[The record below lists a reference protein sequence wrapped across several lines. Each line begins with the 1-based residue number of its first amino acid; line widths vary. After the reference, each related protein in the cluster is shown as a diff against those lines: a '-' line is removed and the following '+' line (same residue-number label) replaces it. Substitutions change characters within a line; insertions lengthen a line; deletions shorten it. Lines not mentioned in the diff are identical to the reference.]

1 MERLDSKLTDRA
13 LNQGDSQ
20 ASEVSS
26 PITQTIGS
34 TDFALLWAKL
44 CAAYPRQDT
53 TSATAEV
60 FFEQLSLYTQE
71 QVSDAID
78 GVIATSK
85 WFPSVAEIIEQ
96 IDGFQCPHKFAK
108 AEVRLERDKL
118 KSLRTMQEASE
129 VYAEQNLKRIA
140 EEYAETENKLKEL
153 ASRSKEL
160 YERDRQ
166 MIEESGLLQA
176 RNKLDAINSQIQEQE
191 RTLTILKQK
200 VKLFDQARILQ
211 TDEES

>member
-1 MERLDSKLTDRA
+1 MERLGDKLTEQA
-13 LNQGDSQ
+13 LSQRDSQ

-60 FFEQLSLYTQE
+60 FFEQLSLYTLE

-96 IDGFQCPHKFAK
+96 TKDFQCPHRFAK
-108 AEVRLERDKL
+108 AELRREKDQLRSIRIMQQDSEQYAENRFKKLSQQCAELENRSIELYKLDRERLEQSGL
-118 KSLRTMQEASE
+118 QEA
-129 VYAEQNLKRIA
+129 
-140 EEYAETENKLKEL
+140 
-153 ASRSKEL
+153 
-160 YERDRQ
+160 
-166 MIEESGLLQA
+166 QA
-176 RNKLDAINSQIQEQE
+176 KLDAINRQIQEQE
-191 RTLTILKQK
+191 HALTILKQK

-211 TDEES
+211 TDGEAS